1 MHIAADRTDHGYRT
15 GPHGSAGEGRVEFFK
30 AGVEISHAERHVVG
44 DGIGIARGL
53 SLDGGLHVEFR
64 GALETVYAGEVTLGH
79 VESKEGGSE

>member
-1 MHIAADRTDHGYRT
+1 ML
-15 GPHGSAGEGRVEFFK
+15 
-30 AGVEISHAERHVVG
+30 G